1 MWNNVELERL
11 DLNMLA
17 MLCLRVTESRMAN
30 SEERE
35 EARRLRREWLMFIGN
50 RNPVLLGLDTQQ
62 DIKAYAEALR
72 QRMVTYLAGF
82 SHRES
87 SQAQPVSTSNA
98 KACVTAS
105 GRPK

>member
-1 MWNNVELERL
+1 MWNNVELEML

-30 SEERE
+30 SEERG
-35 EARRLRREWLMFIGN
+35 EARRLRREWVMFIGN
-50 RNPVLLGLDTQQ
+50 GNPVLLGLDTQP

-87 SQAQPVSTSNA
+87 CQA
-98 KACVTAS
+98 
-105 GRPK
+105 